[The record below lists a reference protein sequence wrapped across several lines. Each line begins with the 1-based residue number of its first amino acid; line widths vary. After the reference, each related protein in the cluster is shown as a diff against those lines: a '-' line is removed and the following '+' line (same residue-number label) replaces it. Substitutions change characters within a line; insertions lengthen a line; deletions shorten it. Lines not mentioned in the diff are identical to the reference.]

1 MSTLE
6 DRIEAISKSPYLS
19 DWEQG
24 FCESIFNSLKKWGN
38 LTPKQHNLLQKIEG
52 KYTPEKIKEIEGWK
66 QNFTAEMRHRLKIAA
81 NYYANHAGYYVG
93 IARAALY
100 DETYVP
106 TRDEYKKMCENK
118 YAQGVIENALSEPKY
133 TVVSF
138 VMARSNHPNRWKV
151 KDKLLLI
158 IEHSEDIK
166 SHAKGAK
173 AVSVLPVGDS
183 EVIWTEERYLKL
195 PAKRGKK
202 VDRQATETV

>member
-133 TVVSF
+133 PVGSF